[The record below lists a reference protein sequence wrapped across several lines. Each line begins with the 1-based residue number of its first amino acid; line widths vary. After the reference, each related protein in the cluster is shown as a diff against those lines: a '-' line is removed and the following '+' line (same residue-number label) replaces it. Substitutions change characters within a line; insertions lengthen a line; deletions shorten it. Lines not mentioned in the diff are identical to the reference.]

1 MYRCEGDKHYLQN
14 LVEKNLS
21 DPLLL
26 IIEFITIRVTSL
38 SIYIIF
44 TNLICLVQHDP
55 PVAPQYDGDTDHS
68 CDAIL
73 LDLH

>member
-1 MYRCEGDKHYLQN
+1 MKVTSDKHYLKN

-26 IIEFITIRVTSL
+26 IIEFITSL

>member
-1 MYRCEGDKHYLQN
+1 MKVTSDKHYLQN

-26 IIEFITIRVTSL
+26 IIEFITSL

>member
-1 MYRCEGDKHYLQN
+1 MKVTSDKHYLQN

-55 PVAPQYDGDTDHS
+55 PVAPQYDDDTDHS